1 VRKDLPPIL
10 TLHGDAD
17 KTVPYEHGAN
27 LTREL
32 KKAGA
37 DARLITVSQAGHGFP
52 QAVLDEPFLHIFEF
66 LKEKGVLYGV
76 AQ

>member
-1 VRKDLPPIL
+1 MTYIRKDLPPIL

-32 KKAGA
+32 KQAGA

-52 QAVLDEPFLHIFEF
+52 QATLDEQFEHIFAF
-66 LKEKGVLYGV
+66 L
-76 AQ
+76 